1 MADWL
6 SNWIEDIDDLAAELP
21 RLHLNLFHQLPEHAF
36 RSQIR
41 QLKADLF
48 DCDDAMVMTRLMA
61 IIASVG
67 DAHTALMPVVRHYL
81 PFDFYWFEEGLFI
94 VAARPELQNWCGAK
108 VVAIENTPI
117 ADVIA
122 DLTSILSH
130 ENLSFVNAQLP
141 SYLAAV
147 DLLYGL
153 EICDHLDEVRLTLQQ
168 ADGKP
173 AKLKVS
179 TMKPNGRAANMVQMG
194 DDASV
199 PLYRQH
205 RDLSFW
211 FSRIESDTVYVHYN
225 ACKEPEDG
233 PIAAAFN
240 TLLDEINHNQP
251 KKIIIDLRFNLGG
264 DSTLLDPLIE
274 ELAAHPARLFVIIGR
289 NTFSS
294 ALLNAYALKN
304 KTRAIVV
311 GEPSGGKPNCYG
323 EVQYLTLPNSK
334 LRVRYSTKYY
344 QLIAYD
350 GQLSLLPDLPCP
362 VTFADYQAGFDP
374 CLQIILDD
382 Y

>member
-1 MADWL
+1 
-6 SNWIEDIDDLAAELP
+6 
-21 RLHLNLFHQLPEHAF
+21 
-36 RSQIR
+36 
-41 QLKADLF
+41 
-48 DCDDAMVMTRLMA
+48 MTRLMA

-67 DAHTALMPVVRHYL
+67 DAHTALMPVVSRYL
-81 PFDFYWFEEGLFI
+81 PFDFYWFEEGLYI
-94 VAARPELQNWCGAK
+94 TATWPELQNWWGAK

-130 ENLSFVNAQLP
+130 ENQSFVKAQLP

-153 EICDHLDEVRLTLQQ
+153 EICDHLDEVRLTLLQ
-168 ADGKP
+168 AEGKP
-173 AKLKVS
+173 TELKVA
-179 TMKPNGRAANMVQMG
+179 TMKQSGRADAMFKLG
-194 DDASV
+194 GGASV
-199 PLYRQH
+199 PLFCRH

-211 FSRIESDTVYVHYN
+211 FSRIESDIIYAQYN
-225 ACKEPEDG
+225 ACKEPADG
-233 PIAAAFN
+233 PIATAFKA
-240 TLLDEINHNQP
+240 LLDDISHNQP

-274 ELAAHPARLFVIIGR
+274 ELISHPASLYVIIGR

-304 KTRAIVV
+304 KAGAIVV

-334 LRVRYSTKYY
+334 LRIRYSTQYY
-344 QLIAYD
+344 RLVEDD

-362 VTFADYQAGFDP
+362 VTFADHQAGRDP
-374 CLQIILDD
+374 CLEVIQQLV
-382 Y
+382 